1 MRAEITITLN
11 IENEEDL
18 PVIQT
23 EIENALYGRVDYEAC
38 NADIYPEDGEEDGEE
53 DW

>member
-11 IENEEDL
+11 IENEEEL
-18 PVIQT
+18 FEAQTMIQ
-23 EIENALYGRVDYEAC
+23 NALYGQVDYEAC
-38 NADIYPEDGEEDGEE
+38 NADICLEDGEEDGDE